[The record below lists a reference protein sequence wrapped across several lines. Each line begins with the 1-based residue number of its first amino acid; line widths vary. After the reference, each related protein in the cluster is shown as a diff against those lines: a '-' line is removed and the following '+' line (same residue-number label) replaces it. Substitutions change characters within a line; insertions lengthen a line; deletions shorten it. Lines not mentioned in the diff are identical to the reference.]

1 MAFTLKMYLLKIM
14 SETICCF
21 LVLRYLHVF
30 CRFVQ
35 AVLYQ
40 KLQSFYF
47 SQCAAEDKRQTIFS
61 DLKFTWMHGILLFS
75 AVSALLK
82 TYNTTY
88 ITFRSFFIIFFE
100 RGKVKKRAFSE
111 IITISASPL
120 CVSTVEN
127 RGVHFGSEL
136 GLQLRSQVLRN
147 RRLANTLGRKRLHR
161 ICIIRHQLPNL

>member
-14 SETICCF
+14 SESICCF

-35 AVLYQ
+35 AVLYE

-82 TYNTTY
+82 SYNPTY
-88 ITFRSFFIIFFE
+88 TFQIIFHHVFW
-100 RGKVKKRAFSE
+100 KRQSEKRTFSE
-111 IITISASPL
+111 IITISYCQSPMCL
-120 CVSTVEN
+120 LTVEN
-127 RGVHFGSEL
+127 RGV
-136 GLQLRSQVLRN
+136 
-147 RRLANTLGRKRLHR
+147 TLWLWAWPAA
-161 ICIIRHQLPNL
+161 QESSS